1 MRELLP
7 DLDNWL
13 NSGRRVALA
22 TVTSTWGSAP
32 RPVGSFMA
40 VNERGEI
47 AGSVSGGC
55 VEGAVVEAAM
65 KVLDGAKAKLLQ
77 FGVADETA
85 WDVGLACGGKID
97 VFVQALDSAAGKIA
111 LAEIKSEG
119 QISFNSVIAGADEVI
134 GAQVISKGNDILY
147 RSPNLPAKDYDPAQ
161 TINRVKY
168 ISAASHVE
176 TGEGLDIE
184 FFANPILLSPT
195 LIMIGGVHIAIALA
209 KIARTLQFRSVIID
223 PRRAFGSEE
232 RFGHA
237 DQLIQSYP
245 GKAFEELEITASS
258 AIASL
263 SHDPKIDDT
272 ALLAAVDSPAFYIG
286 ALGSSKTQKKRMDR
300 LSKLSVPEEALRRIR
315 GPIGLDIGALTPE
328 EIALA
333 IMGQVIEAYRA

>member
-13 NSGRRVALA
+13 ASGKRIALA
-22 TVTSTWGSAP
+22 TVISTWGSAP

-40 VNERGEI
+40 VTAQGEI

-55 VEGAVVEAAM
+55 VEGAVVDAAM
-65 KVLDGAKAKLLQ
+65 KVLDGAKAELLQ

-97 VFVQALDSAAGKIA
+97 VFVQALDTDAGKLAISLIA
-111 LAEIKSEG
+111 KDS
-119 QISFNSVIAGADEVI
+119 QFHFTSVIGGSHELI
-134 GAQVISKGNDILY
+134 GAQIISSGSEILY
-147 RSPNLPAKDYDPAQ
+147 HSPNLTANDYDLGNVNNLVNDLSVPRQLELADELAVF
-161 TINRVKY
+161 T
-168 ISAASHVE
+168 
-176 TGEGLDIE
+176 T
-184 FFANPILLSPT
+184 PILPSPT

-209 KIARTLQFRSVIID
+209 QIARTLQFKSVIID
-223 PRRAFGSEE
+223 PRKAFGSEE

-237 DQLIQSYP
+237 DQLIQAYP
-245 GKAFEELEITASS
+245 GKAFESLEITANS

-263 SHDPKIDDT
+263 SHDPKIDDP
-272 ALLAAVDSPAFYIG
+272 ALLAALDSPAFYIG
-286 ALGSSKTQKKRMDR
+286 ALGSSKTQKKRMKR
-300 LSKLSVPEEALRRIR
+300 LAKLSVPEESLKRIR